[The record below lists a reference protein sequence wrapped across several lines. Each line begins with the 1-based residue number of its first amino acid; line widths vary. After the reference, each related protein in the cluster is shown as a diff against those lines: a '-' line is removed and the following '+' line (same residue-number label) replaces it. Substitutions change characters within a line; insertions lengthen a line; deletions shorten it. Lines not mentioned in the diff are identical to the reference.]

1 MHTHLHER
9 DGVVVQH
16 GDVSLGG
23 GGSLQQRQCEGR
35 RPSLRRSENAEG
47 LVLAVMEEEEEEE
60 EELVVVVAATLR
72 SASPSSTLQYQS
84 SGECCKHCLR
94 QALHYIECVQRQQQ
108 YDIVNKK

>member
-1 MHTHLHER
+1 MTHTHLHER

-72 SASPSSTLQYQS
+72 SASPSSTLQSQS
-84 SGECCKHCLR
+84 SGECCKHCL
-94 QALHYIECVQRQQQ
+94 
-108 YDIVNKK
+108 

>member
-1 MHTHLHER
+1 LTHTHLHER

-72 SASPSSTLQYQS
+72 SASPSSTLQSQS
-84 SGECCKHCLR
+84 SGECCKHCL
-94 QALHYIECVQRQQQ
+94 
-108 YDIVNKK
+108 

>member
-1 MHTHLHER
+1 MTHTHLHER

-60 EELVVVVAATLR
+60 DEEELVVVVAATLR
-72 SASPSSTLQYQS
+72 SASPSSTLQSQS
-84 SGECCKHCLR
+84 SGECCKHCL
-94 QALHYIECVQRQQQ
+94 
-108 YDIVNKK
+108 